1 MCGGP
6 FQNVSLRLVASAFV
20 AFVALLAAG
29 LGASGSGAG
38 AETPPRLWQGVTHLH
53 IMCLGATDRGV
64 DGEFTGA
71 ICARARTLAA
81 QGAPV
86 PVDVLPLGDPRV
98 LATDSLTLLI
108 HVSVRSAPSGRLA
121 ALSVRPF
128 RNAND
133 APMLFAAAPRA
144 ALLPPSAAPA
154 DALSGD
160 LRIALGET
168 LPWLSGPPT
177 ARPIHR

>member
-1 MCGGP
+1 M
-6 FQNVSLRLVASAFV
+6 

-29 LGASGSGAG
+29 PGAPGSGAG
-38 AETPPRLWQGVTHLH
+38 GETPPRLWRGVTQLH

-64 DGEFTGA
+64 DGALTGA
-71 ICARARTLAA
+71 ICARARAVAA

-86 PVDVLPLGDPRV
+86 PVDVLPLGDPKV

-108 HVSVRSAPSGRLA
+108 HVSVRSAPGGRLA

-128 RNAND
+128 RNADD

-144 ALLPPSAAPA
+144 ALLPPAAAPA
-154 DALSGD
+154 DALSDD